1 MPAHLLLSS
10 ETIREDLVMD
20 VTRVTQHERTDLPTE
35 LEVACGLDSSV
46 QRSLSGAQSKGNIIS
61 D

>member
-20 VTRVTQHERTDLPTE
+20 VPRVTQHERTDLPTE
-35 LEVACGLDSSV
+35 LEVVLWVRLFGAEEPLRCSI
-46 QRSLSGAQSKGNIIS
+46 QR
-61 D
+61 